1 MKGYIVIALLIGIL
15 IGFGMNLIY
24 FKLTEPTKSWHYV
37 TSFILAS
44 CNRED
49 VEIAYSYPNVYN
61 TTSPSFTVKGD
72 FWRIRWET
80 LPYYNWTGG
89 FPKHPI
95 VYYAP
100 VPSVLGVFKDE
111 EVVGL
116 IEVFEPSAYN
126 VTHWGFEGAGDKID
140 VCYALTWDYG
150 YVPIRSPYTL
160 MTGKGTYYISAQG
173 IARTRGWE
181 ATQSITGCFNFAIE
195 EYY

>member
-1 MKGYIVIALLIGIL
+1 MKRYIAIALVIGIL
-15 IGFGMNLIY
+15 IGFGINLIY
-24 FKLTEPTKSWHYV
+24 FKLTEPTKSWHCV

-80 LPYYNWTGG
+80 IPYYNYTGS
-89 FPKHPI
+89 I
-95 VYYAP
+95 LYYYLYYYEPAP
-100 VPSVLGVFKDE
+100 FGIFKDG

-116 IEVFEPSAYN
+116 MQVFKPSIYN
-126 VTHWGFEGAGDKID
+126 VTHWGSIHSGEKDIY
-140 VCYALTWDYG
+140 YAVTREYTNYGVKEYG

-160 MTGKGTYYISAQG
+160 MMGKGAYYISAQG
-173 IARTRGWE
+173 I
-181 ATQSITGCFNFAIE
+181 TGCFNFTIE

>member
-1 MKGYIVIALLIGIL
+1 MKRYIAIALVIGIL
-15 IGFGMNLIY
+15 IGFGINLIY
-24 FKLTEPTKSWHYV
+24 FKLTEPTKSWHCV

-80 LPYYNWTGG
+80 LPYYNYTGT

-95 VYYAP
+95 LYYGP
-100 VPSVLGVFKDE
+100 VPSILGIFKDG

-116 IEVFEPSAYN
+116 IQVFKPSVYN
-126 VTHWGFEGAGDKID
+126 VTHWGSDSVGGEIQM
-140 VCYALTWDYG
+140 CYALTWDYG
-150 YVPIRSPYTL
+150 YVPISSYTL
-160 MTGKGTYYISAQG
+160 MMGKGAHYISAQD
-173 IARTRGWE
+173 
-181 ATQSITGCFNFAIE
+181 ITGCFNFIIE